1 MTADGGGWNRHPR
14 ANSTLPPG
22 GARVSGRAS
31 ALLGAGLRLAPHRL
45 SLCGAA
51 PLTWYSP
58 CTQAAANAAEA
69 ELASKETVL
78 KGDAGSVKQQLLT
91 ALDIKYG
98 SMIRR
103 LEGAVKEATAAR
115 QTAHEARE
123 DKEGRAQAAGKGV
136 GALRD
141 AADEAD
147 ALAQRAMEAAE
158 LSVQEDVQVG
168 RRSLGYRL
176 LLLSSCCCVR
186 CCCCVAGSTDLST

>member
-1 MTADGGGWNRHPR
+1 MRGKLVVVGTRIER
-14 ANSTLPPG
+14 SV
-22 GARVSGRAS
+22 GASEAAS
-31 ALLGAGLRLAPHRL
+31 AASRRRAIRPVRVRK
-45 SLCGAA
+45 
-51 PLTWYSP
+51 
-58 CTQAAANAAEA
+58 EA
-69 ELASKETVL
+69 EV
-78 KGDAGSVKQQLLT
+78 
-91 ALDIKYG
+91 
-98 SMIRR
+98 
-103 LEGAVKEATAAR
+103 AVKEATAAR